1 MDVTGR
7 ATQEAKAEGWGEGI
21 HIKHPHPHLL
31 PEGEETKE
39 QNWSIYYE

>member
-21 HIKHPHPHLL
+21 VESTLILTFSVSAPALL
-31 PEGEETKE
+31 
-39 QNWSIYYE
+39 